1 MVSYFHIQPKKE
13 VSSLIQHAFLFSPL
27 SACVGC
33 AWTSFCIGRL
43 IWAAVDSLWTSVLL
57 SSILHSG
64 QMWRGIIQTSAK
76 QDWQREPWM
85 VTSLINSSKMWSP
98 SKWFPHS
105 LQVRVTMTV
114 TVQSPRR
121 LSRWSYNQFQ
131 HHRWCCNQNCG
142 TCWILII
149 FADKCLG
156 TKNQRGP
163 IRGHW
168 KMPLLM
174 TAFPSLSRD
183 TIMVLGFPLPS
194 CPSSASLSFESLTRQ
209 RGGNRK
215 KRTGHLNPPSNSH
228 CSALSRENCEQMW
241 TPVSQGGRDLRQD
254 GSSCL
259 VLALEQPAQ
268 PVTEIS
274 RGVRT

>member
-27 SACVGC
+27 FAWVGC
-33 AWTSFCIGRL
+33 AWTSFCIGQL
-43 IWAAVDSLWTSVLL
+43 IWAAVDSLRTSVLL
-57 SSILHSG
+57 SPILHSG

-76 QDWQREPWM
+76 RDWQREPWM
-85 VTSLINSSKMWSP
+85 VTSLINSLKMWSP

-183 TIMVLGFPLPS
+183 SITVLAFLCLLAPPLPV
-194 CPSSASLSFESLTRQ
+194 
-209 RGGNRK
+209 
-215 KRTGHLNPPSNSH
+215 
-228 CSALSRENCEQMW
+228 SALNHWQGREGETEKREQG
-241 TPVSQGGRDLRQD
+241 T
-254 GSSCL
+254 
-259 VLALEQPAQ
+259 
-268 PVTEIS
+268 
-274 RGVRT
+274 